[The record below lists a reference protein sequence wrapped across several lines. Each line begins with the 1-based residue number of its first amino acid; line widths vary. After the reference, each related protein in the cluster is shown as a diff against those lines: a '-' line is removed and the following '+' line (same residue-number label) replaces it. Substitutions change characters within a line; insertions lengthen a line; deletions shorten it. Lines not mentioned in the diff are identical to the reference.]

1 MLVILYVNPRSFI
14 WLSCKLT
21 SLQVYKLTSC
31 LLFFK
36 DMFSCYFVSFVQV
49 DELISLQVDE
59 LLVILYANP
68 RSFIWLSCK
77 LTSLQVYK
85 YTSCL
90 LFYKY
95 MFSCYFVSFLQAA
108 VLLSTLLTCHKQ
120 KTLARSQ
127 GFSGAYETRTRD
139 LLRDRQAF

>member
-1 MLVILYVNPRSFI
+1 MLLCLFLASWQVNKSTSIRVACYFIRKSPFFYFGFRASWQVNKSTSWRVACYSIRQFSFFY
-14 WLSCKLT
+14 SVFFC
-21 SLQVYKLTSC
+21 KLTSC

-36 DMFSCYFVSFVQV
+36 D
-49 DELISLQVDE
+49 
-59 LLVILYANP
+59 
-68 RSFIWLSCK
+68 
-77 LTSLQVYK
+77 
-85 YTSCL
+85 
-90 LFYKY
+90 